1 MNNGKWKMA
10 KNINIGDKLW
20 KNNKVYG
27 IVNHDCNHMKFYKG
41 IGDKKGS
48 IIN

>member
-1 MNNGKWKMA
+1 MA

-41 IGDKKGS
+41 IGDKQRQYYKWKS
-48 IIN
+48 NYI